1 MAPSRDP
8 KYLAV
13 GPLRLYISYQNLP
26 TILNIGI
33 FNMYVF
39 SLVKFD
45 YHIKFPYHIQIMD
58 FPVVKL
64 SPAFASFYYI
74 AYVCFQVAL

>member
-26 TILNIGI
+26 TILN
-33 FNMYVF
+33 MYVF
-39 SLVKFD
+39 SLVKFA
-45 YHIKFPYHIQIMD
+45 YHIQIMD
-58 FPVVKL
+58 FPLVKL